1 MEPNGVRGEGAGG
14 RRTFRQSEQH
24 ARPGEKNFL
33 SLERLQ
39 LCVHGMR
46 DVERASSAGWKRF
59 GWLRGDISGCRPRH
73 KRFHQRRGGVERRG
87 ERRGPAGSARCR
99 DPSRRSHVNAIE
111 RDRTE
116 GI

>member
-1 MEPNGVRGEGAGG
+1 MGPVGERGIGHIKRMGSGGRGRGG

-59 GWLRGDISGCRPRH
+59 GWLRGGKFRVADRDTSGSTN
-73 KRFHQRRGGVERRG
+73 GAG
-87 ERRGPAGSARCR
+87 E
-99 DPSRRSHVNAIE
+99 
-111 RDRTE
+111 
-116 GI
+116 